1 MVLEWYWAGTVL
13 LGCVIAGMAM
23 GFPVAFTFLITNIIG
38 TCVFVV
44 RGYETFGEFIT
55 GAMRQIPQVVDNAPQ
70 LITSFTLSP
79 IPMFILMGSLFFHTG
94 LAIRVFDALDKLLG
108 RIPGRLCYLTVVGG
122 SLFSTLTGSTMANTA
137 MLGSLLVPEMQRRGY
152 NKRMSMGPILG
163 TGGLAMIIPPSSLGV
178 LLASIAGVDVGA
190 LLIAGIL
197 PGFVLASLY
206 AGMITLQLVVN
217 PEAAPTYE
225 VEPTTWKE
233 KINQIVVNIL
243 PMGLIV
249 FMVIGF
255 IVLGWATPSESASF
269 GVVGVVI
276 LAAAFRVLNWEAFK
290 TSLIG
295 TIRVVGMVFFI
306 LMNSTVFSQLLSLS
320 GASRGLVQWATGFEV
335 APLIIL
341 GVMFVV
347 LIMLGMFMDQ
357 VSMMLITVPIFYPI
371 AIQLGYDPVWF
382 SLIVLMALE
391 MSATTPPFGLLL
403 FIMMGMVRGTTLWQ
417 VASAAAP
424 FLLCDLILVLILV
437 AVPGLAL
444 YLPSLMGN

>member
-1 MVLEWYWAGTVL
+1 MVIEWYWAGTIL
-13 LGCVIAGMAM
+13 LGCIMAGMAM

-44 RGYETFGEFIT
+44 RDYETFGEFVT
-55 GAMRQIPQVVDNAPQ
+55 EAMNKVPQVVDNAPQ

-79 IPMFILMGSLFFHTG
+79 IPMFILMGSMFFHTG
-94 LAIRVFDALDKLLG
+94 LALRVFDALDKLLG
-108 RIPGRLCYLTVVGG
+108 KIPGRLCYLTVAGG

-152 NKRMSMGPILG
+152 SKTMSMGPILG

-178 LLASIAGVDVGA
+178 LLASIAGVDVAA

-197 PGFVLASLY
+197 PGFVLAALY
-206 AGMITLQLVVN
+206 AGMITIQLTLY
-217 PEAAPTYE
+217 PEGAPSYE
-225 VEPTTWKE
+225 VEQTSWKE
-233 KINQIVVNIL
+233 KLYQVVVNIL

-276 LAAAFRVLNWEAFK
+276 LATAFGVFTWKSFS

-320 GASRGLVQWATGFEV
+320 GASRGLVQWATAFDV
-335 APLIIL
+335 APLVIL
-341 GVMFVV
+341 GVMFLV
-347 LIMLGMFMDQ
+347 LIMLGMFMDP

-371 AIQLGYDPVWF
+371 ASQLGYDPVWF

-403 FIMMGMVRGTTLWQ
+403 FIMMGMVKGTTLWQ
-417 VASAAAP
+417 VAIAAAP
-424 FLLCDLILVLILV
+424 YLLCDLILVIILV
-437 AVPGLAL
+437 LVPGLAL
-444 YLPSLMGN
+444 YLPSLMIN

>member
-1 MVLEWYWAGTVL
+1 MAMEWYWAGTIL
-13 LGCVIAGMAM
+13 LGCVMVGMMM
-23 GFPVAFTFLITNIIG
+23 GFPVAFTFLVTNIIG
-38 TCVFVV
+38 TCIFVV
-44 RGYETFGEFIT
+44 RNYETVGEFF
-55 GAMRQIPQVVDNAPQ
+55 AEAVNKVPQVVDNAPQ

-152 NKRMSMGPILG
+152 KNHMSMGPILG

-197 PGFVLASLY
+197 PGFVLAALY
-206 AGMITLQLVVN
+206 AGMITLQLSVD
-217 PEAAPTYE
+217 PEAAPSYA
-225 VEPTTWKE
+225 VEPTRWKE
-233 KINQIVVNIL
+233 KGYQVVVNIM

-276 LAAAFRVLNWEAFK
+276 LAAAFRVFTWEAFR

-335 APLIIL
+335 PAVVIL
-341 GVMFVV
+341 GVMFLV
-347 LIMLGMFMDQ
+347 LILLGMFMDP

-371 AIQLGYDPVWF
+371 ATQLGYDPVWF
-382 SLIVLMALE
+382 SLVVLMALE

-403 FIMMGMVRGTTLWQ
+403 FIMMGMVKGTTLWQ

-424 FLLCDLILVLILV
+424 FLLCDLILVIILV
-437 AVPGLAL
+437 LLPDLAL
-444 YLPSLMGN
+444 YLPSLMGD

>member
-1 MVLEWYWAGTVL
+1 M
-13 LGCVIAGMAM
+13 AGMAM

-44 RGYETFGEFIT
+44 RNYETVGEFFT
-55 GAMRQIPQVVDNAPQ
+55 EAMNKVPQVVDNAPQ

-79 IPMFILMGSLFFHTG
+79 IPMFILMGSMFFHTG
-94 LAIRVFDALDKLLG
+94 LALRVFDALDKLLG
-108 RIPGRLCYLTVVGG
+108 RIPGRLCYLTVAGG

-152 NKRMSMGPILG
+152 SKTMSMGPILG

-197 PGFVLASLY
+197 PGFVLAMLY
-206 AGMITLQLVVN
+206 AGMITLQLMLY
-217 PEAAPTYE
+217 PEGAPSYE
-225 VEPTTWKE
+225 VEQTTWKE
-233 KINQIVVNIL
+233 KLYQVAVNIM

-276 LAAAFRVLNWEAFK
+276 LAMAFGVFTWESFR

-320 GASRGLVQWATGFEV
+320 GASRGLVQWATAFDV
-335 APLIIL
+335 APVVIL
-341 GVMFVV
+341 GVMFLV
-347 LIMLGMFMDQ
+347 LILLGMFMDP

-371 AIQLGYDPVWF
+371 ATQLGYDPVWF

-403 FIMMGMVRGTTLWQ
+403 FIMMGMVKGTTLWQ

-424 FLLCDLILVLILV
+424 YLLCDLILVVILV
-437 AVPGLAL
+437 LAPGLAL
-444 YLPSLMGN
+444 YLPSFMN